1 MNIPFHIPY
10 IDDDD
15 IAAAVAAIKSG
26 WTTMGPK
33 TLEFEQEFA
42 KYVRMPHAV
51 AVSSCTAALHV
62 AVKILNVGFGD
73 EVIVPANT
81 FVATAE
87 VVEYCGATPVFADI
101 DKDTHCISVESV
113 LRLLSP
119 KTKAIIPVHYAGHPC
134 NMDAIMDIAYRHN
147 LYVIE
152 DAAHALPGWY
162 KGTLAGTIG
171 HIGCFS
177 FYATKTLS
185 TGEGGM
191 LVTRNEEWAKRAF
204 RLRLHGLNRDAWKRY
219 DKGGSWQYDVEE
231 LGYKY
236 NMTDIAAAMGLE
248 QLKKVEWLQKKR
260 EAIACRYNDAFA
272 ENDALIPYM
281 VKEGISA
288 WHLYPLKIN
297 TQVLSITRDE
307 YIVKLEERGIKT
319 SVHFIPLYRFSH
331 FKKRFGDM
339 ARKFPH
345 CEWVFEREISLPVYP
360 SMTDEQIE
368 YVIEQVI
375 NIAKK
380 YRR

>member
-1 MNIPFHIPY
+1 MNIPFHVPY

-42 KYVRMPHAV
+42 RYVRMPHAV

-62 AVKILNVGFGD
+62 ALKVLGVGVGD

-87 VVEYCGATPVFADI
+87 VVEYCGATVVFADI
-101 DKDTHCISVESV
+101 DKDTHCISIDSIC
-113 LRLLSP
+113 RLLSP
-119 KTKAIIPVHYAGHPC
+119 KTKAIIPVHYAGHC
-134 NMDAIMDIAYRHN
+134 CDMDAIMDIAGKHN

-152 DAAHALPGWY
+152 DAAHALPSWY
-162 KGTLAGTIG
+162 KGRLAGTTS

-191 LVTRNEEWAKRAF
+191 LVTGNEEWSKRAQ
-204 RLRLHGLNRDAWKRY
+204 RLRLHGMNRDAWKRY

-231 LGYKY
+231 MGYKY
-236 NMTDIAAAMGLE
+236 NMTDIAAAMGLQ
-248 QLKKVEWLQKKR
+248 QLKKVEMLQKKR
-260 EAIACRYNDAFA
+260 EAIANRYNEAFA
-272 ENDALIPYM
+272 KSDALISYK
-281 VKEGISA
+281 VKEGVSA

-297 TQVLSITRDE
+297 REALSISRDE

-319 SVHFIPLYRFSH
+319 SVHFIPLYRFSY

-339 ARKFPH
+339 THNFPN
-345 CEWVFEREISLPVYP
+345 CEWVFEREISLPIYP
-360 SMTDEQIE
+360 SMTDEQVE

-375 NIAKK
+375 NIATK